1 MTDAAPKPK
10 DRAAA
15 DPVATWDGRA
25 EAYLDLVARHGVFAA
40 MADGLVAQALER
52 GARRVLDLG
61 AGGGLVCERF
71 VAAGGAPD
79 GLCAAE
85 PAPRLRAHLVATL
98 ARLGVGPAA
107 VIDARAEDLG
117 DHFGP
122 EPARAPVDAVLA
134 NACLHLF
141 DRERA
146 LSCIAKALAPGGSFA
161 ASLWWH
167 GLRDDETRH
176 APQAHWR
183 AALARA
189 LAEHDEAPALAR
201 EPRDLVAPPPTLD
214 RVRADAARHG
224 LVLASAE
231 RCDASVPGA
240 FFLDVA
246 SLAADFLAEV
256 EPARRRAVLARAGE
270 IVAPCTLGWRVL
282 VFERHGERS
291 AP

>member
-1 MTDAAPKPK
+1 MTDSSPKPK

-25 EAYLDLVARHGVFAA
+25 EAYLELVARHGLFAA
-40 MADGLVAQALER
+40 MADGLVARARER
-52 GARRVLDLG
+52 GAQRVLDLG

-98 ARLGVGPAA
+98 VRLGGRASA
-107 VIDARAEDLG
+107 VLDARAEDLG
-117 DHFGP
+117 AHFGP
-122 EPARAPVDAVLA
+122 EPARAPVEAVLA

-141 DRERA
+141 ERERA
-146 LSCIAKALAPGGSFA
+146 LAGIAEALAPGGVLV

-167 GLRDDETRH
+167 ALHDDEARH

-201 EPRDLVAPPPTLD
+201 EPRDLVAPPPTLE
-214 RVRADAARHG
+214 RWRTDAARHG
-224 LVLASAE
+224 LVLVGAE
-231 RCDASVPGA
+231 RRDASVPGA
-240 FFLDVA
+240 FFLDFA

-256 EPARRRAVLARAGE
+256 EPTRRRAVLARAGE
-270 IVAPCTLGWRVL
+270 LVAPCTLGWREL
-282 VFERHGERS
+282 VFERRSARS